1 MKNPQNVAGRN
12 LAMQALHI
20 TESTRPKSWIDGLHF
35 GSQSYLAEEKAKR
48 VNAIKRVIA
57 TGKPDATLIQRW
69 SDKCGA

>member
-1 MKNPQNVAGRN
+1 
-12 LAMQALHI
+12 MQALQI
-20 TESTRPKSWIDGLHF
+20 TESTRPKSWMEGLHF
-35 GSQSYLAEEKAKR
+35 GSQERLGAEKAAR